1 MSLINQ
7 VLKDLERRREEPG
20 LSNTGS
26 FITTPRYMVARGSS
40 ATILYVFAAILLVLS
55 LAIGFLFWER
65 VSEIELPLLMTL
77 GQTPPAPAVT
87 FRPIDAEPASA
98 TTKPPVEGTI
108 VGLVTAD
115 KTEHKVDKIE
125 KIKPANKDLETNINS
140 RMVFDEVDHDESN
153 DSTVDGSIEKQPR
166 QLTRKQRA
174 EQAFH
179 KAYAILKQGDVSHSE
194 DLFRELLRQHPR
206 YIRSREMLA
215 GIYIK
220 AGRYVEAA
228 ELLEQGVNIN
238 PQHSMFRKLYARVL
252 LEQDGLDKAVRVLEQ
267 KLPPIAQ
274 HVDYYALLAALYQRQ
289 GRHKNAVA
297 LYQNMLKE
305 NAMVGIWWIGL
316 GISQE
321 KLGESVAARQ
331 AYEKA
336 RASGTLAVEMIQ
348 YADNR
353 LTALKE
359 IGFPEE

>member
-7 VLKDLERRREEPG
+7 VLKDLEHRREEPG
-20 LSNTGS
+20 LSSTGS

-40 ATILYVFAAILLVLS
+40 ATILYVFGAILLVLS
-55 LAIGFLFWER
+55 LAIGFLFWDR
-65 VSEIELPLLMTL
+65 VSEIELPLVMTL

-87 FRPIDAEPASA
+87 FRPVDAASA
-98 TTKPPVEGTI
+98 STTTKPPAEGTI

-115 KTEHKVDKIE
+115 KIDEKR
-125 KIKPANKDLETNINS
+125 KIKSARTNTETKIQSITALNEY
-140 RMVFDEVDHDESN
+140 DAAHG
-153 DSTVDGSIEKQPR
+153 DGSIKKQVR
-166 QLTRKQRA
+166 QLTQKQRA

-179 KAYAILKQGDVSHSE
+179 NAYASLKRGDVLHSE
-194 DLFRELLRQHPR
+194 DLFRELLEQHPR
-206 YIRSREMLA
+206 HTRAREMLA

-228 ELLEQGVNIN
+228 ELLERGVNIN
-238 PQHSMFRKLYARVL
+238 PEHSMFRKLYARVL
-252 LEQDGLDKAVRVLEQ
+252 LEQDGLNKAVQVLEGR
-267 KLPPIAQ
+267 LPPIAQ
-274 HVDYYALLAALYQRQ
+274 NVDYYALLAALYQRQ

-305 NAMVGIWWIGL
+305 NTMVGIWWIGL

-353 LTALKE
+353 LAALKE